1 MARWL
6 TKQLCLPLGS
16 RRRWMPPVWGLL
28 LASIGV
34 AFFCS
39 LGFWQLGRAE
49 QKALMTARY
58 EANALL
64 PVQSLSEAT
73 RNADIEDRR
82 VQVAGEWR
90 NQQLVFLEHQMRGPV
105 AGFHVHT
112 VFVPAEGGAA
122 LLVNRG
128 WVAAGAD
135 MQKLPSVPPASG
147 NRVTGSL
154 AFPSD
159 FFTVGEADYSRL
171 PLRVARLDMPQLS
184 RALGIR
190 LLPFLLRQESADQ
203 DGLVREWAPSR
214 RLAMPPEKHRGYAF
228 QWFSLALAV
237 LVVAVVVNVRK
248 TGDTES

>member
-1 MARWL
+1 MASWL

-16 RRRWMPPVWGLL
+16 RRQWVPPVWGLL
-28 LASIGV
+28 LAGLGM
-34 AFFCS
+34 AFFCF
-39 LGFWQLGRAE
+39 LGFWQLDRAG

-58 EANALL
+58 EANAGL
-64 PVQSLSEAT
+64 PVQSLAQAT
-73 RNADIEDRR
+73 SHADIEDRR
-82 VQVAGEWR
+82 VRVTGQWR
-90 NQQLVFLEHQMRGPV
+90 NQQQVFLEHQMRGPV

-112 VFVPAEGGAA
+112 VFVPAEGGPA

-128 WVAAGAD
+128 WVAAAAD
-135 MQKLPSVPPASG
+135 MQTLPVVMPASG
-147 NRVTGSL
+147 NQVAGSL

-159 FFTVGEADYSRL
+159 FFTVGEADYSGQ

-190 LLPFLLRQESADQ
+190 LQPFVLRQESSAQ

-228 QWFSLALAV
+228 QWFSLAFAV
-237 LVVAVVVNVRK
+237 LVVAVVVNVRN
-248 TGDTES
+248 TGDTGS